1 MKSISKI
8 QVWGFLKKTKATF
21 HGFWKIVGKLRPK
34 QRWNRARTVNMQ
46 TNYRADGW
54 ESKC

>member
-34 QRWNRARTVNMQ
+34 QRWDRARTVNMQ

-54 ESKC
+54 ES